1 LGRVLVSDEMKSGL
15 DQGIAAA
22 IADIK
27 TRITE

>member
-1 LGRVLVSDEMKSGL
+1 VLVSDDLESGL

-27 TRITE
+27 TRITP